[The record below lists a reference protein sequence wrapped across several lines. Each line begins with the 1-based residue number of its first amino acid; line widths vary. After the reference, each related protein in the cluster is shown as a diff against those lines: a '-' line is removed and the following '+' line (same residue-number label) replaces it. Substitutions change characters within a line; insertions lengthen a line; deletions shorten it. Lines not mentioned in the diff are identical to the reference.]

1 MRVPTRVIPDE
12 VVENTWNRVIPIEV
26 ARNLWK
32 RVLAVEVTRNPSKR
46 VIPVG
51 VVGVSLQ
58 SAEIILIE
66 VSWFFLLLIFVL
78 FFTSKSSR

>member
-1 MRVPTRVIPDE
+1 MMRIPTRVIPDK
-12 VVENTWNRVIPIEV
+12 V

-32 RVLAVEVTRNPSKR
+32 RVLAVEVTRNPSKG

-66 VSWFFLLLIFVL
+66 VSWFFLYLVL
-78 FFTSKSSR
+78 FFTLVLLLHLVLSPSGRRN